1 MTVQEKFDV
10 ILDYEIRQQQARKF
24 IQGATE
30 IRDIYN
36 RIVQYFG
43 TQQIG
48 EIFPDSVRPFTDL
61 EILIQNELESLIIY

>member
-36 RIVQYFG
+36 RIIQYFG

-48 EIFPDSVRPFTDL
+48 EIFPDSTRPFTDL
-61 EILIQNELESLIIY
+61 EIIIQNELESLVNY

>member
-10 ILDYEIRQQQARKF
+10 ILDYEIRQQQSRKF

-36 RIVQYFG
+36 RIIQYFG
-43 TQQIG
+43 TQ
-48 EIFPDSVRPFTDL
+48 
-61 EILIQNELESLIIY
+61 

>member
-1 MTVQEKFDV
+1 MTLHEKFDV

-36 RIVQYFG
+36 RIIQYFG

-48 EIFPDSVRPFTDL
+48 EIFPDSARPFTDL
-61 EILIQNELESLIIY
+61 EITIQNELESLINY